1 MDDLQRKYK
10 SLDRCVDL
18 KVNGEE
24 AIQPDVLLTFPFD
37 SAHRS
42 VRVHIETEEFSAV
55 CPWTGLPDLGK
66 LVVHYIPTNRCI
78 ELKSLKYYLLSFRDV
93 GMVQEQAAIRILE
106 DLVRAVE
113 PLEMTVT
120 LDYNI
125 RGGIHTV
132 VSVTHTQTESDH
144 V

>member
-1 MDDLQRKYK
+1 MDDLEKKYR
-10 SLDRCVDL
+10 SLDRS
-18 KVNGEE
+18 VNFK
-24 AIQPDVLLTFPFD
+24 ANSADSIQSDVLLTFPFD
-37 SAHRS
+37 PAHRL
-42 VRVHIETEEFSAV
+42 VKVHIETEEFSAV

-93 GMVQEQAAIRILE
+93 GMVQEQAAVRILD
-106 DLVRAVE
+106 DLVHAVE

-120 LDYNI
+120 LEYNI

-132 VSVTHTQTESDH
+132 VSVTHPKAESDH